1 LSLFSQSVK
10 RISGPDGKSKFLME
24 LTKNKW
30 PANLDYWAFIAS
42 SLFLLSLSIF
52 SLVRLHKQ
60 KEAEDWIAHT
70 YEVKLKIEKCYALLL
85 EAESNQRG
93 YILSNGSIYLK
104 NITHAESLLYSSL
117 NQLDSL
123 ITDNKK

>member
-1 LSLFSQSVK
+1 
-10 RISGPDGKSKFLME
+10 ME